1 MKGKSIY
8 KHMCAQ
14 SLRCVLT
21 LCNPMDDSP
30 RGSSIHGI
38 FQARILELVA
48 ISYSTGSSQL
58 RNRTH
63 VSCLLHWQADSLLLC
78 HLGIVISYFFF
89 CIPDLGEWPHSPIIH
104 TTSHTRELVYTAA
117 THSATKCCGYCL

>member
-8 KHMCAQ
+8 KHMCVQ
-14 SLRCVLT
+14 SLSCILA
-21 LCNPMDDSP
+21 LCNPLDYSQL
-30 RGSSIHGI
+30 GSSVHGI

-63 VSCLLHWQADSLLLC
+63 VSYLLHWQADSLLLC
-78 HLGIVISYFFF
+78 LLGIVISYFFF
-89 CIPDLGEWPHSPIIH
+89 GIPDLGEWPHSHIIH
-104 TTSHTRELVYTAA
+104 TTSHTMELVYTAA
-117 THSATKCCGYCL
+117 IHSATKCCGYCL